1 VKGKRGAWIAIII
14 AVAVALGWF
23 GPWRSKTKAPKYRE
37 ATVTRGPIESRV
49 SATGTL
55 NPVDQVEVG
64 SQVSGILSK
73 VNVDFNDK
81 VKKGQVLAQIE
92 PSLFRADLANAEAA
106 IEKAKAQLADGERG
120 LRRAKVMKEQGL
132 IADADVETAQLTYDS
147 RKADLSQAQAS
158 AQRARVNM
166 QNTTIV
172 APIAGTVISR
182 AVDAG
187 QTVAA
192 SLQAPNLFTLAKDL
206 TEMELQSRVD
216 EADIGQVD
224 EGMSISF
231 TVDAFPDRTFEGTVR
246 QIRAE
251 PVTESGVVS
260 YTVVSRVPNR
270 DQKLLPGMTA
280 NVTIVSAS
288 RDDALRI
295 PNAALRF
302 RPKDARGGP
311 GRGGFGGGG
320 GAGTGSGGG
329 PGGGGGRMGAV
340 GRSGSDSTAGASGGG
355 GRGGR
360 GGGMGGR
367 GGWGGRGDSTGA
379 WRGRGDSAGAWRG
392 RGMHGGAGRAGG
404 SADSNDVGG
413 HPTRTWRPAT
423 IYVLADSSGQ
433 KALKPVRVRVG
444 ITDGTVTE
452 LLPGTLTEG
461 AMVVIGQEE
470 DPNKKPATTTN
481 PFTPQGGGG
490 GGQRGGR
497 GGGGR

>member
-1 VKGKRGAWIAIII
+1 VNGKRGAWIAILI
-14 AVAVALGWF
+14 AMAVALGWF
-23 GPWRSKTKAPKYRE
+23 GPWRSKTKAARYRE
-37 ATVTRGPIESRV
+37 AAVTRGAIESRV

-73 VNVDFNDK
+73 VNVDFNDR
-81 VKKGQVLAQIE
+81 VTKGQVLAQIE
-92 PSLFRADLANAEAA
+92 PSLFKADLGTAEAG
-106 IEKAKAQLADGERG
+106 IERARAQLADADRG
-120 LRRAKVMKEQGL
+120 LRRAKELKTQGL
-132 IADADVETAQLTYDS
+132 VADTDVETAQLTYDS

-172 APIAGTVISR
+172 APISGTVISR

-224 EGMSISF
+224 EGMPVSF
-231 TVDAFPDRTFEGTVR
+231 TVDAFPDRIFEGIVR

-251 PVTESGVVS
+251 PITESGVVS
-260 YTVVSRVPNR
+260 YVVVSRVPNR

-288 RDDALRI
+288 REDALKI

-302 RPKDARGGP
+302 KPKDERRAGANGGGAMTVGAGMTGRGAMTGRAGADSSAAGMSGR
-311 GRGGFGGGG
+311 GRGGSTGGW
-320 GAGTGSGGG
+320 GARGTH
-329 PGGGGGRMGAV
+329 
-340 GRSGSDSTAGASGGG
+340 

-360 GGGMGGR
+360 Q
-367 GGWGGRGDSTGA
+367 
-379 WRGRGDSAGAWRG
+379 
-392 RGMHGGAGRAGG
+392 GG
-404 SADSNDVGG
+404 SADSSSAGG
-413 HPTRTWRPAT
+413 RPAFTQRPGRPAT
-423 IYVLADSSGQ
+423 IYVLADSSGK
-433 KALKPVRVRVG
+433 KALTPVRVRVG
-444 ITDGTVTE
+444 ITDGTMTE
-452 LLPGTLTEG
+452 LLPGSLDEG

-470 DPNKKPATTTN
+470 EPGKKQATTN
-481 PFTPQGGGG
+481 PFAPQGGPGGPRGG
-490 GGQRGGR
+490 GTGGGR

>member
-1 VKGKRGAWIAIII
+1 VNGKRGAWIAIII
-14 AVAVALGWF
+14 AMAVALGWF
-23 GPWRSKTKAPKYRE
+23 GPWRSKTKPARYRE
-37 ATVTRGPIESRV
+37 AAVTRGAIESRV

-73 VNVDFNDK
+73 VNVDFNDR
-81 VKKGQVLAQIE
+81 VTKGQVLAQIE
-92 PSLFRADLANAEAA
+92 PSLFKADLGTAEAA
-106 IEKAKAQLADGERG
+106 IERAKAQLADADRG
-120 LRRAKVMKEQGL
+120 LRRGKELKAQGL
-132 IADADVETAQLTYDS
+132 IADTDLETAQLTYDS
-147 RKADLSQAQAS
+147 RKADLSQALAS

-172 APIAGTVISR
+172 APISGTVISR

-224 EGMSISF
+224 EGMPVSF
-231 TVDAFPDRTFEGTVR
+231 TVDAFPDRVFEGIVR

-251 PVTESGVVS
+251 PITESGVVS
-260 YTVVSRVPNR
+260 YVVVSRVPNR

-288 RDDALRI
+288 REDALKV

-302 RPKDARGGP
+302 KPKDERRAGANGGGAMTGGAGMGGAGMAGRGAMTGRAGVDSSAAGMSGR
-311 GRGGFGGGG
+311 GRGG
-320 GAGTGSGGG
+320 
-329 PGGGGGRMGAV
+329 
-340 GRSGSDSTAGASGGG
+340 ST
-355 GRGGR
+355 
-360 GGGMGGR
+360 
-367 GGWGGRGDSTGA
+367 GGWGGRGTH
-379 WRGRGDSAGAWRG
+379 GRGG
-392 RGMHGGAGRAGG
+392 RQGG
-404 SADSNDVGG
+404 SADSSGAGG
-413 HPTRTWRPAT
+413 RPAFTQRPGRPAT
-423 IYVLADSSGQ
+423 IYVLADSSGK
-433 KALKPVRVRVG
+433 KALTPVRVRVG
-444 ITDGTVTE
+444 ITDGTMTE
-452 LLPGTLTEG
+452 LLSGSLDEG

-470 DPNKKPATTTN
+470 EPGKKQTTTN
-481 PFTPQGGGG
+481 PFAPQGGPGGPRGG
-490 GGQRGGR
+490 GTGGGR